1 MELAE
6 ELTLGGM
13 LRNAEERFPER
24 PAITYHDKSFTYRQ
38 FGAITDRCARI
49 ALAMGIGRR
58 THTAVWAESNP
69 YMMVILFALLRIGA
83 IPILSWADAGAPGSF
98 LQN

>member
-38 FGAITDRCARI
+38 FGAITDRCARHRTGDGNRQEN
-49 ALAMGIGRR
+49 AYRSLGR
-58 THTAVWAESNP
+58 E
-69 YMMVILFALLRIGA
+69 
-83 IPILSWADAGAPGSF
+83 
-98 LQN
+98 